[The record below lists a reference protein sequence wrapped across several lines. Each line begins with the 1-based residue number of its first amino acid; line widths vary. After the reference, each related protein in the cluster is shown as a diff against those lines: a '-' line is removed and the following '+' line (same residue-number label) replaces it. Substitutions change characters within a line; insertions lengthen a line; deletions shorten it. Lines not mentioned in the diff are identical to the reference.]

1 MKNTSDAAPELHDHN
16 DLGVVQIE
24 EDIKDDERDF
34 IYPPTRLVN
43 RDGLNTSLKG
53 SQVFRSLEW
62 GENSPSS
69 SDELSCAQGE
79 ESHCTNINTKDH
91 KKRRVHF
98 AEKLYIVEVG
108 NEMQD
113 FLEEQHESDVLYQR
127 ALKRSDYEYDYEYGA
142 EKARASQLGM
152 TYSDYMGMM
161 IARDEDPTGGE
172 RWGHWVDGVGG
183 GVGGGGQEAREDMVV
198 GEEEVGVVEAGGVY
212 SEREQWLELD
222 VEYGSESEYDGQEDM
237 NREAEGG
244 GGYEAE
250 EEET

>member
-1 MKNTSDAAPELHDHN
+1 MKNTSDAAPELYDHN

-43 RDGLNTSLKG
+43 RDGLNNSLNG

-79 ESHCTNINTKDH
+79 ESHKDH

-113 FLEEQHESDVLYQR
+113 FLEEQHDSDVLYQR
-127 ALKRSDYEYDYEYGA
+127 ALKRSDYEYGA

-183 GVGGGGQEAREDMVV
+183 EVGGGGQEAREDVV
-198 GEEEVGVVEAGGVY
+198 EEEEVGVEEAEGVY
-212 SEREQWLELD
+212 SEREQCMELG

-237 NREAEGG
+237 SREAEGG
-244 GGYEAE
+244 GGYEAV